1 MNNKDELLFENGE
14 YFKIVKEEP
23 NIKTEG
29 LTKGEINKRYI
40 RSLAKW
46 EYYYKPKSN
55 IYFKVKRFSGKLYIL
70 DPSKKMWILS
80 EDSYDYFMKG
90 EFRGE
95 EIEFNDIYKE
105 ADESDL
111 NQKVRSK

>member
-1 MNNKDELLFENGE
+1 MKKEEELLLENGD
-14 YFKIVKEEP
+14 YFKIVKEKP
-23 NIKTEG
+23 NFETEG

-46 EYYYKPKSN
+46 EYYYKPNSN
-55 IYFKVKRFSGKLYIL
+55 IYFKVKRYSGKLYIL
-70 DPSKKMWILS
+70 NPSKKMWIPS
-80 EDSYDYFMKG
+80 EECYNYFMKG

-95 EIEFNDIYKE
+95 EIEFNDIYEE

-111 NQKVRSK
+111 NQKGRTI